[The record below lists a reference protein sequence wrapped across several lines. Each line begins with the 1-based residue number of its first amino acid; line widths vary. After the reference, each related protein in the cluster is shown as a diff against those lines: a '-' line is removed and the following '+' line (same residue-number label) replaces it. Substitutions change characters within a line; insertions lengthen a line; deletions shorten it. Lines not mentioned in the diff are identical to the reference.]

1 MKLKIRISE
10 ELNELIKKHL
20 NVDFN
25 SYEIFYIDDMIL
37 GIQYF
42 ILRKN
47 FDFLGVRIKNCKI
60 LDVYILVPYS
70 FSITKNPSVFSEV
83 KGFPFAC
90 SNSIRFDP
98 YYSVVDLINS
108 DSHME
113 IASFSDDSFLK
124 VEEFEV
130 LITLYGYSK
139 VQEEC
144 DELITDEVI
153 NEIYNFFKI
162 KNPYL
167 DGKEWFFLEIK
178 ISKKLDK
185 KVKDFLNVNFIDYEV
200 FYAFSS
206 FPDAMYFV
214 LKNENNNFI
223 GVELRNNKVREICTL
238 NLYSTNS
245 VYYDL
250 VNYFCKID
258 EVVFVN
264 NERMI
269 VHNAREKKL
278 YYVQDDREKNYERF
292 TDDSFL
298 EVNEF
303 LIFLKLYEFDN
314 FKKEVNS
321 KIDNNFMRSLKL
333 HD

>member
-1 MKLKIRISE
+1 MKIRISE

-42 ILRKN
+42 ILRKDFN
-47 FDFLGVRIKNCKI
+47 FLGVRIKNCKI

-108 DSHME
+108 NSHTE

-167 DGKEWFFLEIK
+167 DGKE
-178 ISKKLDK
+178 
-185 KVKDFLNVNFIDYEV
+185 
-200 FYAFSS
+200 
-206 FPDAMYFV
+206 
-214 LKNENNNFI
+214 
-223 GVELRNNKVREICTL
+223 
-238 NLYSTNS
+238 
-245 VYYDL
+245 
-250 VNYFCKID
+250 
-258 EVVFVN
+258 
-264 NERMI
+264 
-269 VHNAREKKL
+269 
-278 YYVQDDREKNYERF
+278 
-292 TDDSFL
+292 
-298 EVNEF
+298 
-303 LIFLKLYEFDN
+303 
-314 FKKEVNS
+314 
-321 KIDNNFMRSLKL
+321 
-333 HD
+333 

>member
-1 MKLKIRISE
+1 MKLKIKISE

-47 FDFLGVRIKNCKI
+47 FNFLGVRIKNCKI

-98 YYSVVDLINS
+98 YYSVIDFISSNN
-108 DSHME
+108 HTE

-130 LITLYGYSK
+130 LITLYGYTK

-144 DELITDEVI
+144 DEMITDEVI
-153 NEIYNFFKI
+153 NEIYDFFNI
-162 KNPYL
+162 RNPYL
-167 DGKEWFFLEIK
+167 DGKE
-178 ISKKLDK
+178 
-185 KVKDFLNVNFIDYEV
+185 
-200 FYAFSS
+200 
-206 FPDAMYFV
+206 
-214 LKNENNNFI
+214 
-223 GVELRNNKVREICTL
+223 
-238 NLYSTNS
+238 
-245 VYYDL
+245 
-250 VNYFCKID
+250 
-258 EVVFVN
+258 
-264 NERMI
+264 
-269 VHNAREKKL
+269 
-278 YYVQDDREKNYERF
+278 
-292 TDDSFL
+292 
-298 EVNEF
+298 
-303 LIFLKLYEFDN
+303 
-314 FKKEVNS
+314 
-321 KIDNNFMRSLKL
+321 
-333 HD
+333 